1 MGYFNDEFTKQK
13 LDLKEGIDI
22 RHVQV
27 GCNAHNLQSGS
38 AAALVPSLSVPAGSG
53 KVAQLSTGFR
63 VQGSGGL
70 IGQQVVMRYRVAGGP
85 IGI

>member
-27 GCNAHNLQSGS
+27 RHDY
-38 AAALVPSLSVPAGSG
+38 
-53 KVAQLSTGFR
+53 F
-63 VQGSGGL
+63 
-70 IGQQVVMRYRVAGGP
+70 YR
-85 IGI
+85 